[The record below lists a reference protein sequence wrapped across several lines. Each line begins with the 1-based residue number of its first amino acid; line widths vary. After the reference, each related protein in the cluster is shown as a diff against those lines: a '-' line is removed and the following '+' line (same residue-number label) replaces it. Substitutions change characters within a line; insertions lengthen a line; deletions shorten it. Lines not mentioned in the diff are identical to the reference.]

1 MMRALACIG
10 IAALSGGGAFAQS
23 TESRRF
29 EVADVHV
36 SPQTVNRFTRGGAL
50 HGGRYEFKNA
60 SMLDLVSSAYGVE
73 GDKVLGGP
81 TWLEMDRF
89 EVIAKAPPNS
99 TPEAL
104 NLMLQS
110 LLAERFNLTIHQES
124 KPMPAYSLTVG
135 KHLQLKESDGSG
147 ETGCKFSVQAPP
159 GGPSPDGPML
169 LTFLLSCHNMT
180 TAALAEEV
188 RDLPM
193 ARQTGGR
200 RPVVDQTGL
209 KGAWNFD
216 FKYTLAPGPG
226 GGDGVLISDALD
238 KQLGL
243 KLEPATL
250 PMPVVEVQSVNR
262 TPTANPP
269 EVLKSFPALPT
280 EFDVAAIK
288 PSNPTDS
295 GGRGMIMAKGGMV
308 IVGRGGGRGGGVPQL
323 QNGRVNLQGYT
334 LKNLI
339 MLAWD
344 LNSDDALAGA
354 PKWLDADRFDVIAKV
369 PGGPASDAFTDMDS
383 IRPLLR
389 ALLLERFKMAVHNE
403 DKPVAGYVLTAA
415 KPKLKPADPAGRTR
429 YLEGP
434 GPDGKDPRT
443 TNPAVSR
450 LVTCQNMT
458 LAQFASLLPN
468 IAGGYIRTPVVDETG
483 IEGAW
488 DFTLSFSPAGMVNGG
503 GGRGVLL
510 RGGDAGPAGGEA
522 MASDPGGGLSLFD
535 AVSKQLGL
543 KLELQKRPMPVLVID
558 RVEQKPTDN

>member
-1 MMRALACIG
+1 MMRAFACLG
-10 IAALSGGGAFAQS
+10 IVAILGGGAFPQS
-23 TESRRF
+23 TGSRPGF

-36 SPQTVNRFTRGGAL
+36 SPQTINRFMRGGVL
-50 HGGRYEFKNA
+50 HGGRYELKNA
-60 SMLDLVSSAYGVE
+60 SMLDLVSTAYGVDA
-73 GDKVLGGP
+73 DKVLGGP

-89 EVIAKAPPNS
+89 EVIAKAPANS
-99 TPEAL
+99 SPETL
-104 NLMLQS
+104 KLILQG
-110 LLAERFNLTIHQES
+110 LLADRFNLTIHQEAR
-124 KPMPAYSLTVG
+124 PMPAYSLTVG

-147 ETGCKFSVQAPP
+147 ETGCKVSVQSAP

-169 LTFLLSCHNMT
+169 LTLLLSCHNMT
-180 TAALAEEV
+180 MAALAEEV
-188 RDLPM
+188 RDLPL

-226 GGDGVLISDALD
+226 GDSTPISDALD

-243 KLEPATL
+243 KLEPAAI

-269 EVLKSFPALPT
+269 EVAKSFPPLPA

-288 PSNPTDS
+288 PYKPDAD
-295 GGRGMIMAKGGMV
+295 GGTMMAKGGMV
-308 IVGRGGGRGGGVPQL
+308 IVGRGGGRGGPQL
-323 QNGRVNLQGYT
+323 LNGRVNLQGYT

-344 LNSDDALAGA
+344 LNSDNMLVGA
-354 PKWLDADRFDVIAKV
+354 PKWLDTDRFDVIAKV
-369 PGGPASDAFTDMDS
+369 PSGPASDAFTDMDS
-383 IRPLLR
+383 IKPLLR
-389 ALLLERFKMAVHNE
+389 TLLLDRFKMAVHNE

-415 KPKLKPADPAGRTR
+415 KPKLKKADPTGRTK

-434 GPDGKDPRT
+434 GPDGKDPRSA
-443 TNPAVSR
+443 NPALSR

-458 LAQFASLLPN
+458 IAQFASLLPN
-468 IAGGYIRTPVVDETG
+468 IAGGYIRTPVLDETG

-503 GGRGVLL
+503 GGRGGL
-510 RGGDAGPAGGEA
+510 RGGDAGPPGSE
-522 MASDPGGGLSLFD
+522 ASDPGGGLSLFD

-543 KLELQKRPMPVLVID
+543 KLEMQKRPMPVLVVD